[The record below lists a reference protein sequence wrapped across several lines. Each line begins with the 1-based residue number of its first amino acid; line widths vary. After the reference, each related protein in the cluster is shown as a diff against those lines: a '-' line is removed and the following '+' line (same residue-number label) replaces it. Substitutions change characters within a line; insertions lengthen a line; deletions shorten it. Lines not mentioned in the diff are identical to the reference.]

1 MAKAN
6 IGLGL
11 GLLCES
17 FERLGACSYV
27 CSGSNKKSHPLL
39 CLTPPPPP
47 LPIPHCQLAS
57 CYFALNCSCRRQINS
72 SAKLA
77 PEFEG
82 EETREGEL
90 QGCSLSEMRVAS
102 TGGKLGVQAASSA
115 AVAFL
120 LMRHQATH
128 LLGLPL
134 PPSLSP
140 SSPLCSFS
148 FSFKCFHFRCSSST
162 LS

>member
-27 CSGSNKKSHPLL
+27 CSGSNKKSHPLP

-77 PEFEG
+77 PEFKG
-82 EETREGEL
+82 KETREGEL

-102 TGGKLGVQAASSA
+102 TGGKLGVQATSSATAAAASNAASGDASVGAASS
-115 AVAFL
+115 
-120 LMRHQATH
+120 
-128 LLGLPL
+128 
-134 PPSLSP
+134 SLSL
-140 SSPLCSFS
+140 SHSPPRSH
-148 FSFKCFHFRCSSST
+148 FHFHSSVFT
-162 LS
+162 FAARARH